1 MILLTF
7 HSYAG
12 KRAFLKTAHLQPSEI
27 HSQTAGSLTLKV
39 TAASPTWAT
48 SPHVFRATSV

>member
-39 TAASPTWAT
+39 TAASPAWAT
-48 SPHVFRATSV
+48 SPHVFCATSV

>member
-12 KRAFLKTAHLQPSEI
+12 KRAFLKTAKLRPSEI
-27 HSQTAGSLTLKV
+27 AHQTQGTLTLKV
-39 TAASPTWAT
+39 TAT
-48 SPHVFRATSV
+48 SPKWAASVHVYRATAV